1 MDIEIGIVGK
11 PKKWV
16 LNQSRIRIGRDPKCE
31 VNLPGKQFPTVTGEH
46 LVLDVALGMV
56 RVSSLS
62 DSSSETYLNDRLAS
76 PGTVVRSGDV
86 VRLGAGG
93 PELNIRLL
101 EPEGEQSSG
110 YEPTRVIT
118 PEPRDFAGPGATTV
132 SPAPFPSVA
141 SPRKHGYG
149 TDQTP
154 IPPVRPASSAPSAGP
169 RWADF
174 GPGAGGASTGA
185 GSGRGPE
192 TSIMPGVDR
201 GPATT
206 IMSSPIAPGPSRGPV
221 TGLGL
226 GLGAGTNSGT
236 GTGADIV
243 NSREME
249 GKLRIVQVILAVNVV
264 LLIGLFAWLFQ
275 INRQLGET
283 RDELKQMHTEAQDAM
298 KDVTPQLDARMGV
311 FERRMDSMDTKMQ
324 AAEDHMVNRMN
335 TEIPAMLDKYIDK
348 KLAEKMGKP

>member
-31 VNLPGKQFPTVTGEH
+31 VNLPGKQFPTVSGEH

-62 DSSSETYLNDRLAS
+62 DSSSETYLNERLAS

-86 VRLGAGG
+86 VRLGIAG

-101 EPEGEQSSG
+101 EQESEQSSPG
-110 YEPTRVIT
+110 YEPTRVINQ
-118 PEPRDFAGPGATTV
+118 EPRDFSGPGATTV
-132 SPAPFPSVA
+132 SPAPFPSVG

-149 TDQTP
+149 TDPTP
-154 IPPVRPASSAPSAGP
+154 IPPPRPGTSAPSSGP

-174 GPGAGGASTGA
+174 GPGAGGATGV
-185 GSGRGPE
+185 GRGPE
-192 TSIMPGVDR
+192 TTIMPGPDR

-206 IMSSPIAPGPSRGPV
+206 IMSGPIAPGASRGLV
-221 TGLGL
+221 TGLGA
-226 GLGAGTNSGT
+226 GLGTGT
-236 GTGADIV
+236 GTGADNVIT
-243 NSREME
+243 REME
-249 GKLRIVQVILAVNVV
+249 GKLRIVQAILAVNI
-264 LLIGLFAWLFQ
+264 LLLLGLFGWLFQ
-275 INRQLGET
+275 INRELGET
-283 RDELKQMHTEAQDAM
+283 REELKQMHMEAQDAM

-335 TEIPAMLDKYIDK
+335 TEIPAMLDKYVK
-348 KLAEKMGKP
+348 TTLAEKMGKP

>member
-31 VNLPGKQFPTVTGEH
+31 VNLPGKQFPTVSGEH

-86 VRLGAGG
+86 VRLGVGG

-101 EPEGEQSSG
+101 EPESEQSSSG
-110 YEPTRVIT
+110 YEPTRVINQ
-118 PEPRDFAGPGATTV
+118 EARDFSGPGATTV
-132 SPAPFPSVA
+132 SPAPFPAVG

-149 TDQTP
+149 TEPTP
-154 IPPVRPASSAPSAGP
+154 IPPASIRPGASIPSSGP

-174 GPGAGGASTGA
+174 GTGAGGVSTGQ

-192 TSIMPGVDR
+192 TTIMPGPER

-206 IMSSPIAPGPSRGPV
+206 IIPGPIAPGLSRGPV
-221 TGLGL
+221 TGLG
-226 GLGAGTNSGT
+226 AGTVSGT
-236 GTGADIV
+236 GTGADNV
-243 NSREME
+243 NSREIE
-249 GKLRIVQVILAVNVV
+249 SKLTIVQVILAANVV
-264 LLIGLFAWLFQ
+264 LLLGLFVWLYQ
-275 INRQLGET
+275 INRQLGQT
-283 RDELKQMHTEAQDAM
+283 RDEVREMHMQAQDAM
-298 KDVTPQLDARMGV
+298 KDLTPQLDARMGV
-311 FERRMDSMDTKMQ
+311 FERRMDSMDIKMQ